1 MTSSRTASE
10 VLAAVALLL
19 AVLQLVWLSA
29 FIDHAGDGPAF
40 AMAFVGLVGTPCC
53 IVAGAVLL
61 IRHVTARTVTF
72 SVAFA
77 AFAGI
82 AAAAVVGGVFVGDDP
97 DDPVWIARV
106 ADAFPYAVGGAIAFA
121 AVLLWRV
128 LRRVQPF
135 SRAILVV
142 PIAVLGTLVT
152 AFLELQVPLVWLAAL
167 GLVVTLV
174 VLRIVGRRR
183 RAALGS

>member
-1 MTSSRTASE
+1 MRSSRAASE

-29 FIDHAGDGPAF
+29 FITRVGDGPAF
-40 AMAFVGLVGTPCC
+40 AMALVGLVGTPSCV
-53 IVAGAVLL
+53 VAGAVLL
-61 IRHVTARTVTF
+61 IRHVSTRTVAF

-77 AFAGI
+77 ACAGI
-82 AAAAVVGGVFVGDDP
+82 AAAAVVGGVFVADDP
-97 DDPVWIARV
+97 ADPVWIVRV
-106 ADAFPYAVGGAIAFA
+106 ADAFPYAVAGAIAFA
-121 AVLLWRV
+121 VVLLWRV
-128 LRRVQPF
+128 LGRVRPI

-142 PIAVLGTLVT
+142 PIAVLGTLIT

-167 GLVVTLV
+167 GLVVALV